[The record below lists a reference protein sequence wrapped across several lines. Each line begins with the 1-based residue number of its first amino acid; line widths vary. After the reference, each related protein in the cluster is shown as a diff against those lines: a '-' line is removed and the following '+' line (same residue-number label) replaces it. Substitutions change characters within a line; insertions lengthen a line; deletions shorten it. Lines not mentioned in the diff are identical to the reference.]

1 MESNRGASCL
11 TTWTNR
17 LERRRGPKWNR
28 TKVLH
33 TSPPRS
39 NRLQHHSISTSTHL
53 LLLLL
58 PPIPNY
64 IPTLYPMLYYTTEPC
79 PPTHHTFLKTERRG
93 PKRNRTKVLHTSPP
107 RSNRLQHHSISTSTH
122 PLLLLPPT
130 PNYIPTQY
138 LTLYYTAEND
148 SCVKMGSDESLTAQ
162 VKPTPAPFHYRLHSP
177 APPSSSSSSADSP
190 RCWSQWARICSKS
203 RRVLASRRPRLSS
216 GLECTMLCRAAEAL
230 ALAAALP
237 RVLPRRPE
245 SLSLPCRSWISRGRQ
260 PGGGG
265 WGWGGGGE

>member
-1 MESNRGASCL
+1 
-11 TTWTNR
+11 
-17 LERRRGPKWNR
+17 
-28 TKVLH
+28 
-33 TSPPRS
+33 
-39 NRLQHHSISTSTHL
+39 
-53 LLLLL
+53 
-58 PPIPNY
+58 
-64 IPTLYPMLYYTTEPC
+64 MLYYTTEPC

-107 RSNRLQHHSISTSTH
+107 RSNRLQHHSITTSTH
-122 PLLLLPPT
+122 PLLLLPPPT

-138 LTLYYTAEND
+138 LTLYYTAEKD

-260 PGGGG
+260 PEGGG
-265 WGWGGGGE
+265 WGVGGGNDNY